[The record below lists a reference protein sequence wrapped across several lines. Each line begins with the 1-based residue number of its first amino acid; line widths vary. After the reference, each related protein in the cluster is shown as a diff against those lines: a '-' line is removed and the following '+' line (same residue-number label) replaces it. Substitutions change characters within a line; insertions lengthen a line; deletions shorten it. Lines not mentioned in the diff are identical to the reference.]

1 MNKMQLIVLL
11 SILACQIHASFNII
25 SQSCHQNEGDPS
37 PDDPATV
44 HALQHVCERS
54 NDHYSTKAAQEAC
67 TALRDLFSRRPRDKD
82 NLTMYLGPQSS
93 LYVNRADSNWL
104 VQ

>member
-1 MNKMQLIVLL
+1 MHLIVLL
-11 SILACQIHASFNII
+11 SILACQIHASFSIVG
-25 SQSCHQNEGDPS
+25 QACHQIEGDPS

-54 NDHYSTKAAQEAC
+54 NDHFSIKAAQKAC
-67 TALRDLFSRRPRDKD
+67 TALRDLFSRRPLDKD
-82 NLTMYLGPQSS
+82 NLTTYLGPQST
-93 LYVNRADSNWL
+93 LYVNRTDSNWL